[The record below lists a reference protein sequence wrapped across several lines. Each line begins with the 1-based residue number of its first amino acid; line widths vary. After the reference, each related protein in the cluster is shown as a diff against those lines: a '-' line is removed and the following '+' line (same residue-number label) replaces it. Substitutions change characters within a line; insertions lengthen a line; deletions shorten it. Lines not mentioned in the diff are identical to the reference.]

1 VWRTLVVAKRAG
13 ALVVVEAGTKV
24 WEEFSKAM
32 ERYS

>member
-1 VWRTLVVAKRAG
+1 MAKRAG